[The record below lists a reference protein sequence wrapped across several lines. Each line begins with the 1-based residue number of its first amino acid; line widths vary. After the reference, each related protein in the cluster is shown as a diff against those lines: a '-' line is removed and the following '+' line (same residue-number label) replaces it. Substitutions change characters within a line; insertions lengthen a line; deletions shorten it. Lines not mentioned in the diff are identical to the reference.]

1 MKFTISQIRTAVRE
15 SLAEAAKEGQVQKTY
30 KKSFKK
36 GVATASTGGNNNTPP
51 YTKAPKVGKSGPVGM
66 P

>member
-1 MKFTISQIRTAVRE
+1 MKFTISQIRTAIRE
-15 SLAEAAKEGQVQKTY
+15 ALAEAAKEGQVQKTY
-30 KKSFKK
+30 KRSFKR
-36 GVATASTGGNNNTPP
+36 GVATAAKGGNKNTPP